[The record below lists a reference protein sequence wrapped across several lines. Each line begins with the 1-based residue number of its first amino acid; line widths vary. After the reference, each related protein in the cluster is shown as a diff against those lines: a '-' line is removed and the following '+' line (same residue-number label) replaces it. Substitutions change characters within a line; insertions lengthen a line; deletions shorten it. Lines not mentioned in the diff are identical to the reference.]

1 MILLLFLLLLLPS
14 ACLALE
20 VEPLRLELAIPAEQ
34 PTGGELEIRNP
45 GDKSVEVR
53 LSSGPYRFMQ
63 PNLKLPS
70 CQDWLRFEP
79 ERFTLAAGATA
90 TVAYVISPPENL
102 SMDAA
107 AEYVGAI
114 QVDQFAAE
122 QGPKGKKEA
131 RVTIVP
137 RLALPVYLMIRGRQ
151 KVQMELSG
159 VRLEAQEG
167 ERKLLRI
174 DTTLKNRGTVHT
186 RPSGT
191 FALFQGDGQV
201 YRAGPL
207 GKGLPLLPTASLTLT
222 SYLPLPPPGPY
233 RLVTTVEVPEGGDL
247 LQKETRVEITEDGQV
262 IQGGPDGT

>member
-1 MILLLFLLLLLPS
+1 MRLTLLAMALMALPYS
-14 ACLALE
+14 ALALE

-34 PTGGELEIRNP
+34 PTGGGLEIRNT

-102 SMDAA
+102 SLDAA
-107 AEYVGAI
+107 AEYLGAI
-114 QVDQFAAE
+114 QVDQFPAEPAA
-122 QGPKGKKEA
+122 KGAAEA
-131 RVTIVP
+131 RVTVVP
-137 RLALPVYLMIRGRQ
+137 RLALPVYLMIRGRER
-151 KVQMELSG
+151 VQVELSE

-167 ERKLLRI
+167 EQKLLRI
-174 DTTLKNRGTVHT
+174 DTTLRNRGTVHT

-201 YRAGPL
+201 HRAGPL

-233 RLVTTVEVPEGGDL
+233 RLVTTVELPEGGDL
-247 LQKETRVEITEDGQV
+247 LQKETRVEITEDGGV
-262 IQGGPDGT
+262 VTESKP